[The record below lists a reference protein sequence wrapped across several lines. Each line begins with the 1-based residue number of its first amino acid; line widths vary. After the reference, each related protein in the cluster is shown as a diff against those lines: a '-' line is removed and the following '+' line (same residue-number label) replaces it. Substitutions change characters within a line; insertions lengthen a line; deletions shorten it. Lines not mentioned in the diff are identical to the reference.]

1 MSAASILRKIAIA
14 FHYGATAIA
23 AAFFLISFC
32 WIGGFLG
39 LLVETMINPAAS
51 PLETMNNPAASP
63 HYIGS
68 IVGAVAA
75 FILAVGLFLHWAN
88 DKKRKSGKNH
98 KAKTSLSFHIQT
110 HYQI

>member
-1 MSAASILRKIAIA
+1 MSAASILRMIAIA

-88 DKKRKSGKNH
+88 DEEAAKQKKSQGEDF
-98 KAKTSLSFHIQT
+98 S
-110 HYQI
+110 